1 MRGRKRLSRTLGD
14 VNTNEGMKKKLILCL
29 FAILLGT
36 GSFGWYVYSTLTTP
50 GPSHPQSIVVLIPQ
64 GVQLQTIVRRLVS
77 EGVLTNGL
85 VFSWW
90 ARLTKADRKI
100 KSGEYEFIE
109 PLSPLELL
117 RRLTQGESRRFVVT
131 IPEGKT
137 LQEIAAI
144 LAAKG
149 LGTEESF
156 LCLNTD
162 PVFLDRW
169 GLPHQGMEG
178 YLFPDT
184 YYLSRFATAEEILGK
199 MIERFY
205 RIFTPALY
213 RQADRLH
220 MSPHEV
226 VTLASL
232 VEKETGA
239 ASERPFVSAVFHNR
253 LKKGMLLQCD
263 PTVIYGIENFDG
275 NLTRLHLQTP
285 TPYNTYIF
293 PGLPPGPI
301 ASPGLHSIL
310 ATLNPADRPYL
321 YFVAKGD
328 GTHEFSS
335 DLASHNRAV
344 QQFQKRRS

>member
-1 MRGRKRLSRTLGD
+1 MKKRL
-14 VNTNEGMKKKLILCL
+14 IFCL
-29 FAILLGT
+29 VAILLGA
-36 GSFGWYVYSTLTTP
+36 GAFGWYVHLTLTTP
-50 GPSHPQSIVVLIPQ
+50 GPSHSQPVVVLIPQ
-64 GVQLQTIVRRLVS
+64 GAQLRTIVRGLVS
-77 EGVLTNGL
+77 EGVLTNGWM
-85 VFSWW
+85 FSWW

-100 KSGEYEFIE
+100 KSGEYEFTE
-109 PLSPLELL
+109 PLSPRDLL
-117 RRLTQGESRRFVVT
+117 HRLTQGESRRLIVT

-137 LQEIAAI
+137 VKEIAAI
-144 LAAKG
+144 LADKG
-149 LGTEESF
+149 LGTAESF

-162 PVFLDRW
+162 PAFLDRW
-169 GLPHQGMEG
+169 GLPPQGMEG

-184 YYLSRFATAEEILGK
+184 YYLSRSAMPEEILGR

-205 RIFTPALY
+205 HVVTPSMY
-213 RQADRLH
+213 RQAERLN

-226 VTLASL
+226 VTFASL

-239 ASERPFVSAVFHNR
+239 ASERPLVSAVFHNR

-275 NLTRLHLQTP
+275 NLTRVHLRTP
-285 TPYNTYIF
+285 TPYNTYVV

-301 ASPGLHSIL
+301 ASPGLHSLL

-321 YFVAKGD
+321 YFVGKGD

>member
-1 MRGRKRLSRTLGD
+1 
-14 VNTNEGMKKKLILCL
+14 MKKKLVWCL
-29 FAILLGT
+29 VAILLGT
-36 GSFGWYVYSTLTTP
+36 GTCGWYIYYTLITP
-50 GPSHPQSIVVLIPQ
+50 GPYHSQPIVVLIPQ
-64 GVQLQTIVRRLVS
+64 GVQLPTIVRGLVS
-77 EGVLTNGL
+77 EGVLANGL

-90 ARLTKADRKI
+90 TRLTKADRKI
-100 KSGEYEFIE
+100 KSGEYEFTE

-137 LQEIAAI
+137 VKEIAAF
-144 LAAKG
+144 LADKG
-149 LGTEESF
+149 LGTVESF

-162 PVFLDRW
+162 PAFLDRW
-169 GLPHQGMEG
+169 GLPPQGMEG

-184 YYLSRFATAEEILGK
+184 YYLSRFAMPEEILGK

-205 RIFTPALY
+205 RVFTPAMY
-213 RQADRLH
+213 RQAEGIN
-220 MSPHEV
+220 MSLHEV

-239 ASERPFVSAVFHNR
+239 AAERPLVSAVFHNR

-275 NLTRLHLQTP
+275 NLTRLHLRTP
-285 TPYNTYIF
+285 TPYNTYVM
-293 PGLPPGPI
+293 PGLPPSPI
-301 ASPGLHSIL
+301 ANPGLHSLL
-310 ATLNPADRPYL
+310 ATLNPTDRPYL
-321 YFVAKGD
+321 YFVGKGD

-344 QQFQKRRS
+344 QRFQKKHS

>member
-1 MRGRKRLSRTLGD
+1 
-14 VNTNEGMKKKLILCL
+14 MKKKLILGG
-29 FAILLGT
+29 FALLLGT
-36 GSFGWYVYSTLTTP
+36 GLFVWYVRHLLITP
-50 GPSHPQSIVVLIPQ
+50 GPQLPFPVTVLIPQ
-64 GVQLQTIVRRLVS
+64 GATLRTSVHTLVS
-77 EGVLTNGL
+77 EGVLVNGWAL
-85 VFSWW
+85 SWW
-90 ARLTKADRKI
+90 ARLTGADRRI
-100 KSGEYEFIE
+100 KSGEYEFTE
-109 PLSPLELL
+109 PLSPLQLL
-117 RRLTQGESRRFVVT
+117 HRLTEGESLRFMVT

-137 LQEIAAI
+137 VKEVAAL

-149 LGTEESF
+149 LGTEENF

-162 PVFLDRW
+162 PAFLDRW
-169 GLPHQGMEG
+169 GLPPQGLEG

-184 YYLSRFATAEEILGK
+184 YFFSRLATPEEILGK

-205 RIFTPALY
+205 TVFTASMY
-213 RQADRLH
+213 RRAEELK

-239 ASERPFVSAVFHNR
+239 AAERPLVSSVFHNR

-285 TPYNTYIF
+285 TPYNTYII

-301 ASPGLHSIL
+301 ANPGLHALL

-335 DLASHNRAV
+335 DLATHNRAV
-344 QQFQKRRS
+344 QRFQKGRS